1 MEAHYADLAKKGF
14 FAGLVEYMSSGPVCA
29 MVGKATTL
37 SRPAERCSVPPSPPT
52 LSPAPSVVTSASMSV
67 ETSATAPTLLSPLRP
82 RSSSGSRTRRSAN
95 GPTTATPGFTSDF
108 TNSAK
113 SIHP

>member
-14 FAGLVEYMSSGPVCA
+14 FAGLVEYIAPAPSAPWF
-29 MVGKATTL
+29 GKATTL
-37 SRPAERCSVPPSPPT
+37 SVPAERCSVPPSPPT
-52 LSPAPSVVTSASMSV
+52 LSPAPSVVTSALMSV

-108 TNSAK
+108 SNSAK